1 LKIDKSAGMRGKLF
15 LGALILLLLNSAV
28 LYAQPGE
35 PCAGVDPDSTCPLD
49 TWVIVLAFVAIVFAA
64 IHLSRKKAAQKT
76 KLSR

>member
-1 LKIDKSAGMRGKLF
+1 MRSMRGKLF
-15 LGALILLLLNSAV
+15 LGALFLLLLNSAV

-49 TWVIVLAFVAIVFAA
+49 TWVVVLAIIAITFAV
-64 IHLSRKKAAQKT
+64 IHLSRKQSAQKT